1 MKRADFLPA
10 TVLIVGAVLATI
22 AAVGVGTPARDAAL
36 LIGSTATFSI
46 AVAIASR
53 WYLARRGEA
62 SLRSQIIVACVAS
75 VATVAVGTLA
85 AARAMFISVHDLNA
99 LVAVLTIAVS
109 VAVAAALNLASS
121 FDTDSS
127 AVSRIAQRMI
137 EGPTD
142 SSTEDGFGIKEM
154 RDLARRL
161 DEVSVQL
168 ESSREREQAL
178 DRSRRELVS
187 WVSHDLRSPLASI
200 RALAEALEDGI
211 PADESHR
218 MRYYNS
224 IRQESERLSALVDDL
239 FELSRLQAGA
249 ISSTPETVV
258 VQELV
263 DDAVTAIRPRAELNG
278 VCIKTDVDEISA
290 KLVPAIDVTRALCN
304 LMDNAVRHTRRG
316 GVIVLEG
323 HADGDDAIVISVL
336 DECGGIPD
344 SDLDRVFETA
354 FRGDGARGRDGGG
367 GLGLAIARGLVE
379 SHAGK
384 IDVRNHELGC
394 QFTIRIPDSHP
405 AQRGT
410 R

>member
-1 MKRADFLPA
+1 MKRADLLSA
-10 TVLIVGAVLATI
+10 TVLVVGAVLAAI
-22 AAVGVGTPARDAAL
+22 ASLGVGTPAGDAAL

-53 WYLARRGEA
+53 WYLVRRGEA
-62 SLRSQIIVACVAS
+62 SLRSQIIVASIAA

-99 LVAVLTIAVS
+99 LVSVLTIAVA
-109 VAVAAALNLASS
+109 VAIAAALSLASR
-121 FDTDSS
+121 FDNDSS

-142 SSTEDGFGIKEM
+142 STTEGGFGIKEM
-154 RDLARRL
+154 RELARRL
-161 DEVSVQL
+161 DQVSMQL
-168 ESSREREQAL
+168 ESSRQREQAL

-211 PADESHR
+211 ATDESHQK
-218 MRYYNS
+218 RYYHS
-224 IRQESERLSALVDDL
+224 ILQETERLSGLVDDL
-239 FELSRLQAGA
+239 FELSRLQSGA
-249 ISSTPETVV
+249 ITPSPETVL

-278 VCIKTDVDEISA
+278 VCIETDINEIA
-290 KLVPAIDVTRALCN
+290 TKLVPAIDVTRALCN
-304 LMDNAVRHTRRG
+304 LLDNAVRHTRRG
-316 GVIVLEG
+316 GVIFLEG
-323 HADGDDAIVISVL
+323 HVDADEETVISVI
-336 DECGGIPD
+336 DECGGIPEGD
-344 SDLDRVFETA
+344 IDRVFDTA

-379 SHAGK
+379 SHAGR
-384 IDVRNHELGC
+384 IDVRNHEFGC
-394 QFTIRIPDSHP
+394 QFTIRIPDPS
-405 AQRGT
+405 R
-410 R
+410 